1 MNLFFKITLALL
13 LSANTLFAIPPGAGQ
28 PSTTLSTDKLSCEY
42 LQNPL
47 GIETA
52 APRLSWT
59 LTASKRNQI
68 QQAYEVL
75 VSDNLKDLQSLK
87 GNLWQPGKI
96 RTAQSLHIVYA
107 GKPLK
112 AFKRYYWRV
121 RVYNQDGKASPWSD
135 VAWFETAMLKQ
146 EDWSA
151 KWIDDG
157 SVSPEKDE
165 DFYKEDPSPLFRK
178 AFNAVKKPVSA
189 RLYISGQGYYEAY
202 INGKKVGDHVL
213 DPGWTSREKQALYCV
228 YDVTAMIRQGGNT
241 TGVILGNGFYNPLP
255 LRLFSAHNIRN
266 AQETGRPCLKAEIHI
281 TYTDGSKEKI
291 ITDESWM
298 TAPGPVIRN
307 SVYLGEHYD
316 ASKEQAYWH
325 TNSPSKSLTGWK
337 NATVTKGPTGML
349 SLQMQPPVKTTRI
362 LKPVGVK
369 EVKPGVFVF
378 DMGQNFAGVARI
390 HVEGPAGKRITL
402 KYGEDIYKDGSLNFM
417 TAVTG
422 QIKRG
427 NGGPGAPKIAWQE
440 DSYTLKGAGKE
451 VWSPRFTFHSFR
463 YVEITGW
470 PGTPTLNDLEGLRM
484 NADLEQNG
492 TFSCSNEMFNKVN
505 EIAQWTFLSN
515 VFSVQS
521 DCPAREKLGYG
532 GDIVGTAE
540 TFMYNYDMTNFY
552 KKAIQDFR
560 NDQRING
567 GFTETAP
574 FVGIADRGQGN
585 GTGPLG
591 WQLAYPFM
599 LKQLYDFYGDKQA
612 IEEGY
617 PAFHRQMEFLKTQ
630 TTDHLFYK
638 DISDHEALDKKPEAL
653 TAALFY
659 YHHAT
664 LIAEFAEI
672 LGKTSDALDYKK
684 LAEQIKIAVNQK
696 YSTDKTGKYD
706 NGTQSAQIF
715 ALYYNMPDSSE
726 QFPVFKKLEEAFV
739 AKNWHLSTGIFA
751 TKMMFDVLRKQDQN
765 EMAYRIANQRDFPG
779 WGHMVEKGATTL
791 WETWAYS
798 DNTYSQNHPMF
809 GSIVEWYYRSLLGIN
824 SAKAAFE
831 KIIIKP
837 QPAGDLTWAKGSYQS
852 VRGKI
857 SSSWKIENDR
867 FKLDVQIPANC
878 SAEIWLPLKGNGF
891 SAKNNDKK
899 REDKDIKFLRY
910 EIGYAVYD
918 VGSGN
923 YSF

>member
-13 LSANTLFAIPPGAGQ
+13 LTTNTLFAIPPGAGQ

-68 QQAYEVL
+68 QQAYEIL

-96 RTAQSLHIVYA
+96 RTAQNLHIVYA

-135 VAWFETAMLKQ
+135 AAWFETAMLKQ
-146 EDWSA
+146 GDWTA
-151 KWIDDG
+151 KWIGDG

-178 AFNAVKKPVSA
+178 AFNIAKKPVSA

-202 INGKKVGDHVL
+202 LNGKKVGDHVL
-213 DPGWTSREKQALYCV
+213 DPGWTSREKQALYSV
-228 YDVTAMIRQGGNT
+228 YDITPLIRQGGNT

-255 LRLFSAHNIRN
+255 LRLFGAHNIRN

-281 TYTDGSKEKI
+281 IYTDGSTEKI
-291 ITDESWM
+291 ITDESW
-298 TAPGPVIRN
+298 TTSPGPVSRN

-337 NATVTKGPTGML
+337 NATVTKGPTGLL

-390 HVEGPAGKRITL
+390 QVQGPAGKRITL

-427 NGGPGAPKIAWQE
+427 NGGPGAPQIAWQE

-463 YVEITGW
+463 YVEVTGW
-470 PGTPTLNDLEGLRM
+470 PGTPTLNDVEGLRM

-492 TFSCSNEMFNKVN
+492 TFSCSNDMFNKIN

-540 TFMYNYDMTNFY
+540 TFIYNYDMANFY

-560 NDQRING
+560 NDQRANG

-574 FVGIADRGQGN
+574 YVGIADHGQGN

-617 PAFHRQMEFLKTQ
+617 PAFKRQMEFLKTQ

-638 DISDHEALDKKPEAL
+638 DISDHEALDMKPEAL

-659 YHHAT
+659 YHHAA

-672 LGKTSDALDYKK
+672 LGKNTDASDYKK
-684 LAEQIKIAVNQK
+684 LAEQIKTAVNQK
-696 YSTDKTGKYD
+696 YNADKTGKYD

-726 QFPVFKKLEEAFV
+726 RSKAFKKLEEAFA

-751 TKMMFDVLRKQDQN
+751 TKMMFDVLRNQDQN
-765 EMAYRIANQRDFPG
+765 EIAYRIANQRDFPG

-857 SSSWKIENDR
+857 SSSWKIENDA

-891 SAKNNDKK
+891 STKSNPSQKT
-899 REDKDIKFLRY
+899 DKDIKFLRSEAGYVVY
-910 EIGYAVYD
+910 E
-918 VGSGN
+918 VGSGD